1 MTPDTTSKRGD
12 LGTVEKA
19 AGRHVIRF
27 ERPLAHP
34 IEKVWGALTE
44 PEQLAGWLAA
54 ADELELR
61 EGGRVA
67 LRWLNSGSR
76 EEWEEYG
83 VILPDDFDPQAPEIV
98 RGTVTAVDPP
108 RLLEFDTD
116 RHGIMRW
123 ELREEGSGSTLTFTN
138 IPPEGFPE
146 EMAAQ
151 VLSGW
156 HQHLDALSEALA
168 GHPMVDWDKWSL
180 DEWAQIRDR
189 YTEAL
194 G

>member
-12 LGTVEKA
+12 LGTVEKVD
-19 AGRHVIRF
+19 GRHVIRF

-34 IEKVWGALTE
+34 VDKVWAALTE

-54 ADELELR
+54 ADELELQQ
-61 EGGRVA
+61 GGRVE

-76 EEWEEYG
+76 SEWEKYG
-83 VILPDDFDPQAPEIV
+83 VILPDDFDPEEPEIV

-116 RHGIMRW
+116 LHGILRW
-123 ELREEGSGSTLTFTN
+123 ELREDGTGCALIFTN

-146 EMAAQ
+146 EMTTQ

-156 HQHLDALSEALA
+156 HQHLDTLSDALA
-168 GHPMVDWDKWSL
+168 GRPMLDWSKWSL
-180 DEWAQIRDR
+180 DEWAQIRGR
-189 YTEAL
+189 YAEAL